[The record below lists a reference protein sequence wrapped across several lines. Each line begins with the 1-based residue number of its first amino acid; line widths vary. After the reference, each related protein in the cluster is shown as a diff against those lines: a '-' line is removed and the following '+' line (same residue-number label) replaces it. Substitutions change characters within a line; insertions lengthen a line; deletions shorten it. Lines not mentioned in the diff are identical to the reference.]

1 VTRGVRQI
9 VRLNWPFYAAAI
21 AVVAIAPPVIQWLP
35 ATAWIRVPMYVGTG
49 MVAMWLVASLAA
61 SWVVYDRSRLMQWD
75 WVLQALGFHPSSW
88 INLHA
93 GLDESTPAL
102 RAIFEEAGGRVF
114 DIFDPEQMTEPSIA
128 RARLRSPSELRRGT
142 HDPVEAERADYRRL
156 PVATGTID
164 AALLLL
170 SAHELRTDEARRAL
184 FTELRR
190 VLGPGGR
197 VVVAE
202 HLRDAANFLAF
213 GPGFLHFHSR
223 RTWARCFARTRFDI
237 HAEFPIT
244 PFVRVFVLRRLT

>member
-1 VTRGVRQI
+1 MTRGLRQI

-21 AVVAIAPPVIQWLP
+21 AIVIVAPAVVRQLPPSG
-35 ATAWIRVPMYVGTG
+35 WIRVPTYGATG
-49 MVAMWLVASLAA
+49 LVAVWLVTSLAA
-61 SWVVYDRSRLMQWD
+61 SWVVYDRSRLMRWD
-75 WVLQALGFHPSSW
+75 WVLQALGFDPASW
-88 INLHA
+88 INIHA

-102 RAIFEEAGGRVF
+102 RAIFKGARGRVF
-114 DIFDPEQMTEPSIA
+114 DMFDPREMTEPSIA
-128 RARLRSPSELRRGT
+128 RARELARNQVRPEVVDFR
-142 HDPVEAERADYRRL
+142 HL
-156 PVATGTID
+156 PIPTGTID

-170 SAHELRTDEARRAL
+170 SAHELRTDAARTAL

-223 RTWARCFARTRFDI
+223 RTWTRCFSRTRFDI
-237 HAEFPIT
+237 HREFPIT